1 MQKLL
6 LSAILA
12 LLLAL
17 SLAGMK
23 RAFGPAST
31 AQSGT
36 ALVADGGPEPPPVP
50 W

>member
-6 LSAILA
+6 LSVILA

-17 SLAGMK
+17 SLVGMK
-23 RAFGPAST
+23 RAFGHASA
-31 AQSGT
+31 AQAGT
-36 ALVADGGPEPPPVP
+36 TLVADGGPEPPPVP